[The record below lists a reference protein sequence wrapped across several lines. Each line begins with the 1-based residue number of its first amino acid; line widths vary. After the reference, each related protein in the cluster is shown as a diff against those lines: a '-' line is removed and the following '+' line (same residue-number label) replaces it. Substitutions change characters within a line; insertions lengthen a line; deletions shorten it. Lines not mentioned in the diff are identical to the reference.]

1 MSTTTP
7 LPPHWDQ
14 EVDLLVFGAG
24 TAGMTSALMASHH
37 GLDVLLCE
45 KTAVVGGIS
54 ATSGGTTWVPG
65 TTQSQRAGVP
75 DSAAEAATFLKAVVG
90 ERGGDALRAAFL
102 ASGPQAIDELE
113 RISEVKFVAAA
124 AHPDYVSGPGAAFG
138 GRALAPLAFDGRLLG
153 KDFARVRPPRREFM
167 GLGGMMVPRAD
178 LDALLAPFASV
189 HNLTRTLSVVG
200 RYCIDRLSYP
210 RGTHLVMGNAL
221 VARLFYSLRQR
232 NVAVRFE
239 TPLHELILE
248 NGQVVGAVVLHN
260 GQPERIRAR
269 RGVVLATGGLT
280 RHPTL
285 RKQLFPA
292 AAQAL
297 SLAPLTHTGDGI
309 DRALKAN
316 AQLDNGHDSPGLWMP
331 CSIRTAKDGY
341 QAVWPHI
348 LLDRAKPGLIAV
360 NARGQRFVNESD
372 SYHDFVMGMLRD
384 ASPTAHLICDQAF
397 LQRYGLG
404 LVMPLRSALNIAS
417 FVKSGYLI
425 KGRTLGELASKLKV
439 DAEGLANTISTYN
452 AAAAQGDD
460 PAFKRG
466 SSPMNRH
473 NGDPQQM
480 PNPCVRPL
488 GDGPYYAVTVQ
499 PADLACSAGLRGNA
513 DGQVLNPQGQVIEGL
528 YACGNDLTSV
538 FRGTY
543 PGPGT
548 TLGPAIVFG
557 WRVARHAAGVAEG
570 KTGMAE
576 PIKVAA
582 REALG

>member
-1 MSTTTP
+1 MSTIAP
-7 LPPHWDQ
+7 LPWDQ
-14 EVDLLVFGAG
+14 EVDLLAFGAG
-24 TAGMTSALMASHH
+24 AAGMTSALMASHH

-65 TTQSQRAGVP
+65 THQSQRAGVP
-75 DSAAEAATFLKAVVG
+75 DSAAEAATFLNAVVG
-90 ERGGDALRAAFL
+90 QRGGEALREAFL

-178 LDALLAPFASV
+178 LDALLSPFASM
-189 HNLTRTLSVVG
+189 HHLTRTLSTVG

-210 RGTHLVMGNAL
+210 RGTNLVMGNAL

-232 NVAVRFE
+232 KVALRFE
-239 TPLHELILE
+239 TPLHELIVE
-248 NGQVVGAVVLHN
+248 NGHVMGAVVLHN
-260 GQPERIRAR
+260 GEAMRIRAR

-285 RKQLFPA
+285 RKQLFPS

-297 SLAPLTHTGDGI
+297 SLSPLTHTGDGI
-309 DRALKAN
+309 DRALKAD
-316 AQLDNGHDSPGLWMP
+316 AQLDDGHDSPGLWMP

-341 QAVWPHI
+341 QAIWPHI

-360 NARGQRFVNESD
+360 NAQGKRFVNESN
-372 SYHDFVMGMLRD
+372 SYHDFVMGMLND
-384 ASPTAHLICDQAF
+384 GSATAHLICDQNF

-404 LVMPLRSALNIAS
+404 LVMPLRSAINIAR
-417 FVKSGYLI
+417 FVKAGYLI
-425 KGRTLGELASKLKV
+425 KGSTLGELASKLKV
-439 DAEGLANTISTYN
+439 DAEGLANTVRTYN
-452 AAAAQGDD
+452 AAAANGDD
-460 PAFKRG
+460 PAFNRG
-466 SSPMNRH
+466 TSPMNRH
-473 NGDPQQM
+473 NGDPQQL

-499 PADLACSAGLRGNA
+499 PADLACSAGLSGNA
-513 DGQVLNPQGQVIEGL
+513 DGQVLNMQGQVIDGL
-528 YACGNDLTSV
+528 YACGNDLASI

-557 WRVARHAAGVAEG
+557 WRVARHAARVAD
-570 KTGMAE
+570 
-576 PIKVAA
+576 
-582 REALG
+582 RQC

>member
-1 MSTTTP
+1 MNTVPP
-7 LPPHWDQ
+7 LPLHWDQ

-65 TTQSQRAGVP
+65 TRQSERAGVP
-75 DSAAEAATFLKAVVG
+75 DSAADAATFLKAVVG
-90 ERGGDALRAAFL
+90 DRGGEALRQAFL

-124 AHPDYVSGPGAAFG
+124 AHPDYVDGPGAAFG

-153 KDFARVRPPRREFM
+153 EDFNRVRPPRPEFM

-178 LDALLAPFASV
+178 LDALLSPFASV
-189 HNLTRTLSVVG
+189 KNLSRTLSVVG
-200 RYCIDRLSYP
+200 RYVMDRLSYP
-210 RGTHLVMGNAL
+210 RGTQLVMGNAL

-232 NVAVRFE
+232 NVTLRFD
-239 TPLHELILE
+239 TPLDQLILE

-260 GQPERIRAR
+260 GQPMRIRAR

-285 RKQLFPA
+285 RRQLFPA
-292 AAQAL
+292 AAQPL
-297 SLAPLTHTGDGI
+297 SLAPVTHTGDGI
-309 DRALKAN
+309 DRALKVN
-316 AQLDNGHDSPGLWMP
+316 AHLDNGHDSPGLWMP
-331 CSIRTAKDGY
+331 CSIRTTKHGY

-360 NARGQRFVNESD
+360 NSRGLRFVNESD
-372 SYHDFVMGMLRD
+372 SYHDFVMGMLAD
-384 ASPTAHLICDQAF
+384 GSPTAHLVCDHAF
-397 LQRYGLG
+397 LRRYGLG
-404 LVMPLRSALNIAS
+404 LVMPLRSPVTIAR
-417 FVKSGYLI
+417 FVKSGYLV
-425 KGRTLGELASKLKV
+425 KGKTLAELASKLKV
-439 DAEGLANTISTYN
+439 DAGGLANTVSRYN
-452 AAAAQGDD
+452 AAAAHGAD
-460 PAFKRG
+460 PAFNRG

-473 NGDPQQM
+473 NGDPRQL

-499 PADLACSAGLRGNA
+499 PADLACSAGLSGNA
-513 DGQVLNPQGQVIEGL
+513 DGQVLDNQGQVIAGL

-557 WRVARHAAGVAEG
+557 WRVARHAAGVADAKKG
-570 KTGMAE
+570 VAE
-576 PIKVAA
+576 ATQVAA
-582 REALG
+582 PS

>member
-1 MSTTTP
+1 MSTIAP
-7 LPPHWDQ
+7 LPWDQ

-24 TAGMTSALMASHH
+24 AAGMTSALMASHH

-65 TTQSQRAGVP
+65 THQSQRAGVP

-90 ERGGDALRAAFL
+90 ERGGEALREAFL

-178 LDALLAPFASV
+178 LDALLSPFASM
-189 HNLTRTLSVVG
+189 HHLTRTLSTVG

-210 RGTHLVMGNAL
+210 RGTNLVMGNAL

-232 NVAVRFE
+232 KVALRFE
-239 TPLHELILE
+239 TPLHELIVE
-248 NGQVVGAVVLHN
+248 NGHVMGAVVLHN
-260 GQPERIRAR
+260 GEAMRIRAR

-285 RKQLFPA
+285 RKQLFPS

-297 SLAPLTHTGDGI
+297 SLSPLTHTGDGI
-309 DRALKAN
+309 DRALKAD
-316 AQLDNGHDSPGLWMP
+316 AQLDDGHDSPGLWMP

-341 QAVWPHI
+341 QAIWPHI

-360 NARGQRFVNESD
+360 NAQGKRFVNESN
-372 SYHDFVMGMLRD
+372 SYHDFVMGMLND
-384 ASPTAHLICDQAF
+384 GSATAHLICDQNF

-404 LVMPLRSALNIAS
+404 LVMPLRSAINIAR
-417 FVKSGYLI
+417 FVKAGYLI
-425 KGRTLGELASKLKV
+425 KGSTLGELASKLKV
-439 DAEGLANTISTYN
+439 DAEGLANTVRTYN
-452 AAAAQGDD
+452 AAAANGDD
-460 PAFKRG
+460 PAFNRG
-466 SSPMNRH
+466 TSPMNRH
-473 NGDPQQM
+473 NGDPQQL

-499 PADLACSAGLRGNA
+499 PADLACSAGLSGNA
-513 DGQVLNPQGQVIEGL
+513 DGQVLNMQGQVIDGL
-528 YACGNDLTSV
+528 YACGNDLASI

-557 WRVARHAAGVAEG
+557 WRVARHAARVAD
-570 KTGMAE
+570 
-576 PIKVAA
+576 
-582 REALG
+582 RQC

>member
-1 MSTTTP
+1 MINTLNHTP
-7 LPPHWDQ
+7 SHWDQ

-24 TAGMTSALMASHH
+24 TAGMTAALMANQH

-75 DSAAEAATFLKAVVG
+75 DTVADAATFLKAVVG
-90 ERGGDALRAAFL
+90 DRGGEALRDAFL

-113 RISEVKFVAAA
+113 RISDVKFVAAA

-153 KDFARVRPPRREFM
+153 KDFARVRPPRPEFM
-167 GLGGMMVPRAD
+167 GLGGMMVPRTD
-178 LDALLAPFASV
+178 LDALLAPFTSLK
-189 HNLTRTLSVVG
+189 NLTRTLSVVG

-232 NVAVRFE
+232 NVAIRFE

-248 NGQVVGAVVLHN
+248 NGQVLGAVVQHN
-260 GQPERIRAR
+260 GQFQRIRAR
-269 RGVVLATGGLT
+269 QGVVLATGGVT

-292 AAQAL
+292 AAQPL

-309 DRALKAN
+309 DRALKVN

-360 NARGQRFVNESD
+360 NSRGLRFVNESD
-372 SYHDFVMGMLRD
+372 SYHDFVMGMLAD
-384 ASPTAHLICDQAF
+384 GSHTSHLICDEDF
-397 LQRYGLG
+397 LRRYGLG
-404 LVMPLRSALNIAS
+404 LVMPLRSAVNIAS
-417 FVKSGYLI
+417 FVKAGYLV
-425 KGRTLGELASKLKV
+425 KGRTLAELASKLKV
-439 DAEGLANTISTYN
+439 DAQGLANTVSTYN
-452 AAAAQGDD
+452 EAAERGED
-460 PAFKRG
+460 PVFKRG

-473 NGDPQQM
+473 NGDPQQR

-488 GDGPYYAVTVQ
+488 GEGPYYAVTVQ
-499 PADLACSAGLRGNA
+499 PADLACSAGLNGNA
-513 DGQVLNPQGQVIEGL
+513 DGQVLDTKGQVIEGL
-528 YACGNDLTSV
+528 YACGNDLTSI

-557 WRVARHAAGVAEG
+557 WRVARHAAGLDNV
-570 KTGMAE
+570 KLD
-576 PIKVAA
+576 VAA
-582 REALG
+582 RQEACTA

>member
-1 MSTTTP
+1 MINTP
-7 LPPHWDQ
+7 NHTPSHWDQ

-24 TAGMTSALMASHH
+24 TAGMTAALMANQH

-75 DSAAEAATFLKAVVG
+75 DTVADAATFLKAVVG
-90 ERGGDALRAAFL
+90 DRGGEALRDAFL

-113 RISEVKFVAAA
+113 RISDVKFVAAA

-153 KDFARVRPPRREFM
+153 KDFARVRPPRPEFM

-178 LDALLAPFASV
+178 LDALLAPFTSLK
-189 HNLTRTLSVVG
+189 NLTRTLSVVG

-232 NVAVRFE
+232 NVAIRFE

-248 NGQVVGAVVLHN
+248 NGQVLGAVVQHN
-260 GQPERIRAR
+260 GQFQRIRAR
-269 RGVVLATGGLT
+269 QGVVLATGGVT

-292 AAQAL
+292 AAQPL

-309 DRALKAN
+309 DRALKVN

-360 NARGQRFVNESD
+360 NSRGLRFVNESD
-372 SYHDFVMGMLRD
+372 SYHDFVMGMLAD
-384 ASPTAHLICDQAF
+384 GSHTSHLICDEDF
-397 LQRYGLG
+397 LRRYGLG
-404 LVMPLRSALNIAS
+404 LVMPLRSAVNIAS
-417 FVKSGYLI
+417 FVKAGYLV
-425 KGRTLGELASKLKV
+425 KGRTLAELASKLKV
-439 DAEGLANTISTYN
+439 DAQGLANTVSTYN
-452 AAAAQGDD
+452 EAAERGED
-460 PAFKRG
+460 PVFKRG

-473 NGDPQQM
+473 NGDPQQR

-488 GDGPYYAVTVQ
+488 GEGPYYAVTVQ
-499 PADLACSAGLRGNA
+499 PADLACSAGLNGNA
-513 DGQVLNPQGQVIEGL
+513 DGQVLDTKGQVIEGL
-528 YACGNDLTSV
+528 YACGNDLASI

-557 WRVARHAAGVAEG
+557 WRVARHAAGLDNV
-570 KTGMAE
+570 KLDVT
-576 PIKVAA
+576 A
-582 REALG
+582 RQEARTA

>member
-1 MSTTTP
+1 MSTIAP
-7 LPPHWDQ
+7 LPWDQ

-24 TAGMTSALMASHH
+24 AAGMTSALMASHH

-65 TTQSQRAGVP
+65 THQSQRAGVP
-75 DSAAEAATFLKAVVG
+75 DSAAEAATFLNAVVG
-90 ERGGDALRAAFL
+90 QRGGEALREAFL

-124 AHPDYVSGPGAAFG
+124 AHPDYVSRPGAAFG

-178 LDALLAPFASV
+178 LDALLSPFASM
-189 HNLTRTLSVVG
+189 HHLTRTLSTVG

-210 RGTHLVMGNAL
+210 RGTNLVMGNAL

-232 NVAVRFE
+232 KVALRFE
-239 TPLHELILE
+239 TPLHELIVE
-248 NGQVVGAVVLHN
+248 NGHVMGAVVLHN
-260 GQPERIRAR
+260 GEAMRIRAR

-285 RKQLFPA
+285 RKQLFPS

-297 SLAPLTHTGDGI
+297 SLSPLTHTGDGI
-309 DRALKAN
+309 DRALKAD
-316 AQLDNGHDSPGLWMP
+316 AQLDDGHDSPGLWMP

-341 QAVWPHI
+341 QAIWPHI

-360 NARGQRFVNESD
+360 NAQGKRFVNESN
-372 SYHDFVMGMLRD
+372 SYHDFVMGMLND
-384 ASPTAHLICDQAF
+384 GSATAHLICDQNF

-404 LVMPLRSALNIAS
+404 LVMPLRSAINIAR
-417 FVKSGYLI
+417 FVKAGYLI
-425 KGRTLGELASKLKV
+425 KGSTLGELASKLKV
-439 DAEGLANTISTYN
+439 DAEGLANTVRTYN
-452 AAAAQGDD
+452 AAAANGDD
-460 PAFKRG
+460 PAFNRG
-466 SSPMNRH
+466 TSPMNRH
-473 NGDPQQM
+473 NGDPQQL

-499 PADLACSAGLRGNA
+499 PADLACSAGLSGNA
-513 DGQVLNPQGQVIEGL
+513 DGQVLNMQGQVIDGL
-528 YACGNDLTSV
+528 YACGNDLASI

-557 WRVARHAAGVAEG
+557 WRVARHAARVAD
-570 KTGMAE
+570 
-576 PIKVAA
+576 
-582 REALG
+582 RQC

>member
-1 MSTTTP
+1 MKNTLNHTP
-7 LPPHWDQ
+7 LHWDQ

-24 TAGMTSALMASHH
+24 TAGMTTALMANHH
-37 GLDVLLCE
+37 GLNVLLCE

-65 TTQSQRAGVP
+65 TTQSRRAGVP
-75 DSAAEAATFLKAVVG
+75 DTVEDAATFLKAVVG
-90 ERGGDALRAAFL
+90 ERGGEALREAFL
-102 ASGPQAIDELE
+102 ASGPLAIDELE

-153 KDFARVRPPRREFM
+153 KDFARVRPPRQEFM

-178 LDALLAPFASV
+178 LDALLAPFTSLN
-189 HNLTRTLSVVG
+189 NLTRTLSVVG

-210 RGTHLVMGNAL
+210 RGTNLVMGNAL

-232 NVAVRFE
+232 NVAIRFE

-248 NGQVVGAVVLHN
+248 NGQVQGAVVLHN
-260 GQPERIRAR
+260 GQLQRIRAR
-269 RGVVLATGGLT
+269 RGVVLATGGVT

-292 AAQAL
+292 PAQPL
-297 SLAPLTHTGDGI
+297 SLAPTTHTGDGI
-309 DRALKAN
+309 DRALKIN

-360 NARGQRFVNESD
+360 NGRGLRFVNESD
-372 SYHDFVMGMLRD
+372 SYHDFVMGMLAD
-384 ASPTAHLICDQAF
+384 GSPTSHLICDEDF
-397 LQRYGLG
+397 VRRYGLG
-404 LVMPLRSALNIAS
+404 LVMPQRSAIHIAR

-425 KGRTLGELASKLKV
+425 KGRTLAELAGKLKV
-439 DAEGLANTISTYN
+439 DAEGLTNTVSTYN
-452 AAAAQGDD
+452 VAAARGED
-460 PAFKRG
+460 PVFRRG
-466 SSPMNRH
+466 NSPMNRH
-473 NGDPQQM
+473 NGDPQQK

-488 GDGPYYAVTVQ
+488 GKGPYYAVTVQ
-499 PADLACSAGLRGNA
+499 PADLACSAGLNGNA
-513 DGQVLNPQGQVIEGL
+513 DGQVLDTRGRVIEGL
-528 YACGNDLTSV
+528 YACGNDLASI

-548 TLGPAIVFG
+548 TLGPAIVFA
-557 WRVARHAAGVAEG
+557 WRVARHAAGLDHS
-570 KTGMAE
+570 
-576 PIKVAA
+576 KVNVT
-582 REALG
+582 ALQGACTA

>member
-1 MSTTTP
+1 MSTIAP
-7 LPPHWDQ
+7 LPWDQ

-24 TAGMTSALMASHH
+24 AAGMTSALMASHH

-65 TTQSQRAGVP
+65 THQSQRAGVP

-90 ERGGDALRAAFL
+90 QRGGEALREAFL

-178 LDALLAPFASV
+178 LDALLSPFASM
-189 HNLTRTLSVVG
+189 HHLTRTLSTVG

-210 RGTHLVMGNAL
+210 RGTNLVMGNAL

-232 NVAVRFE
+232 KVALRFE
-239 TPLHELILE
+239 TPLHELIVE
-248 NGQVVGAVVLHN
+248 NGHVMGAVVLHN
-260 GQPERIRAR
+260 GEAMRIRAR

-285 RKQLFPA
+285 RKQLFPS

-297 SLAPLTHTGDGI
+297 SLSPLTHTGDGI
-309 DRALKAN
+309 DRALKAD
-316 AQLDNGHDSPGLWMP
+316 AQLDDGHDSPGLWMP

-341 QAVWPHI
+341 QAIWPHI

-360 NARGQRFVNESD
+360 NAQGKRFVNESN
-372 SYHDFVMGMLRD
+372 SYHDFVMGMLND
-384 ASPTAHLICDQAF
+384 GSATAHLICDQNF

-404 LVMPLRSALNIAS
+404 LVMPLRSAINIAR
-417 FVKSGYLI
+417 FVKAGYLI
-425 KGRTLGELASKLKV
+425 KGSTLGELASKLKV
-439 DAEGLANTISTYN
+439 DAEGLADTVRTYN
-452 AAAAQGDD
+452 AAAANGDD
-460 PAFKRG
+460 PAFNRG
-466 SSPMNRH
+466 TSPMNRH
-473 NGDPQQM
+473 NGDPQQL

-499 PADLACSAGLRGNA
+499 PADLACSAGLSGNA
-513 DGQVLNPQGQVIEGL
+513 DGQVLNMQGQVIDGL
-528 YACGNDLTSV
+528 YACGNDLASI

-557 WRVARHAAGVAEG
+557 WRVARHAARVAD
-570 KTGMAE
+570 
-576 PIKVAA
+576 
-582 REALG
+582 RQC

>member
-1 MSTTTP
+1 MINTP
-7 LPPHWDQ
+7 NHTPSHWDQ

-24 TAGMTSALMASHH
+24 TAGMTAALMANQH

-75 DSAAEAATFLKAVVG
+75 DTVADAATFLKAVVG
-90 ERGGDALRAAFL
+90 DRGGEALRDAFL

-113 RISEVKFVAAA
+113 RISDVKFVAAA

-153 KDFARVRPPRREFM
+153 KDFARVRPPRPEFM

-178 LDALLAPFASV
+178 LDALLAPFTSLK
-189 HNLTRTLSVVG
+189 NLTRTLSVVG

-232 NVAVRFE
+232 NVAIRFE

-248 NGQVVGAVVLHN
+248 NGQVLGAVVQHN
-260 GQPERIRAR
+260 GQFQRIRAR
-269 RGVVLATGGLT
+269 QGVVLATGGVT

-292 AAQAL
+292 AAQPL

-309 DRALKAN
+309 DRALKVN

-360 NARGQRFVNESD
+360 NSRGLRFVNESD
-372 SYHDFVMGMLRD
+372 SYHDFVMGMLAD
-384 ASPTAHLICDQAF
+384 GSHTSHLICDEDF
-397 LQRYGLG
+397 LRRYGLG
-404 LVMPLRSALNIAS
+404 LVMPLRSAVNIAS
-417 FVKSGYLI
+417 FVKAGYLV
-425 KGRTLGELASKLKV
+425 KGRTLAELASKLKV
-439 DAEGLANTISTYN
+439 DAQGLANTVSTYN
-452 AAAAQGDD
+452 EAAERGED
-460 PAFKRG
+460 PVFKRG

-473 NGDPQQM
+473 NGDPQQR

-488 GDGPYYAVTVQ
+488 GEGPYYAVTVQ
-499 PADLACSAGLRGNA
+499 PADLACSAGLNGNA
-513 DGQVLNPQGQVIEGL
+513 DGQVLDTKGQVIEGL
-528 YACGNDLTSV
+528 YACGNDLASI

-557 WRVARHAAGVAEG
+557 WRVARHAAGLDNV
-570 KTGMAE
+570 KLDVT
-576 PIKVAA
+576 A
-582 REALG
+582 RQEACTA

>member
-1 MSTTTP
+1 MSTIAP
-7 LPPHWDQ
+7 LPWDQ

-24 TAGMTSALMASHH
+24 AAGMTSALMASHH

-65 TTQSQRAGVP
+65 THQSQRAGVP

-90 ERGGDALRAAFL
+90 QRGGEALREAFL

-178 LDALLAPFASV
+178 LDALLSPFASM
-189 HNLTRTLSVVG
+189 HHLTRTLSTVG

-210 RGTHLVMGNAL
+210 RGTNLVMGNAL

-232 NVAVRFE
+232 KVALRFE
-239 TPLHELILE
+239 TPLHELIVE
-248 NGQVVGAVVLHN
+248 NGHVMGAVVLHN
-260 GQPERIRAR
+260 GEAMRIRAR

-285 RKQLFPA
+285 RKQLFPS

-297 SLAPLTHTGDGI
+297 SLSPLTHTGDGI
-309 DRALKAN
+309 DRALKAD
-316 AQLDNGHDSPGLWMP
+316 AQLDDGHDSPGLWMP

-341 QAVWPHI
+341 QAIWPHI

-360 NARGQRFVNESD
+360 NAQGKRFVNESN
-372 SYHDFVMGMLRD
+372 SYHDFVMGMLND
-384 ASPTAHLICDQAF
+384 GSATAHLICDQNF

-404 LVMPLRSALNIAS
+404 LVMPLRSAINIAR
-417 FVKSGYLI
+417 FVKAGYLI
-425 KGRTLGELASKLKV
+425 KGSTLGELASKLKV
-439 DAEGLANTISTYN
+439 DAEGLANTVRTYN
-452 AAAAQGDD
+452 AAAANGDD
-460 PAFKRG
+460 PAFNRG
-466 SSPMNRH
+466 TSPMNRH
-473 NGDPQQM
+473 NGDPQQL

-499 PADLACSAGLRGNA
+499 PADLACSAGLSGNA
-513 DGQVLNPQGQVIEGL
+513 DGQVLNMQGQVIDGL
-528 YACGNDLTSV
+528 YACGNDLASI

-557 WRVARHAAGVAEG
+557 WRVARHAARVAD
-570 KTGMAE
+570 
-576 PIKVAA
+576 
-582 REALG
+582 RQC

>member
-1 MSTTTP
+1 MINTP
-7 LPPHWDQ
+7 NHTPSHWDQ

-24 TAGMTSALMASHH
+24 TAGMTAALMANQH

-75 DSAAEAATFLKAVVG
+75 DTVADAATFLKAVVG
-90 ERGGDALRAAFL
+90 DRGGEALRDAFL

-113 RISEVKFVAAA
+113 RISDVKFVAAA

-153 KDFARVRPPRREFM
+153 KDFARVRPPRPEFM

-178 LDALLAPFASV
+178 LDALLAPFTSLK
-189 HNLTRTLSVVG
+189 NLTRTLSVVG

-232 NVAVRFE
+232 NVAIRFE

-248 NGQVVGAVVLHN
+248 NGQVLGAVVQHN
-260 GQPERIRAR
+260 GQFQRIRAR
-269 RGVVLATGGLT
+269 QGVVLATGGVT

-292 AAQAL
+292 AAQPL

-309 DRALKAN
+309 DRALKVN

-360 NARGQRFVNESD
+360 NSRGLRFVNESD
-372 SYHDFVMGMLRD
+372 SYHDFVMGMLAD
-384 ASPTAHLICDQAF
+384 GSHTSHLICDEDF
-397 LQRYGLG
+397 LRRYGLG
-404 LVMPLRSALNIAS
+404 LVMPLRSAVNIAS
-417 FVKSGYLI
+417 FVKAGYLV
-425 KGRTLGELASKLKV
+425 KGRTLAELASKLKV
-439 DAEGLANTISTYN
+439 DAQGLANTVSTYN
-452 AAAAQGDD
+452 EAAERGED
-460 PAFKRG
+460 PGFKRG

-473 NGDPQQM
+473 NGDPQQR

-488 GDGPYYAVTVQ
+488 GEGPYYAVTVQ
-499 PADLACSAGLRGNA
+499 PADLACSAGLNGNA
-513 DGQVLNPQGQVIEGL
+513 DGQVLDTKGQVIEGL
-528 YACGNDLTSV
+528 YACGNDLASI

-557 WRVARHAAGVAEG
+557 WRVARHAAGLDNV
-570 KTGMAE
+570 KLDVT
-576 PIKVAA
+576 A
-582 REALG
+582 RQEACTA

>member
-1 MSTTTP
+1 MINTP
-7 LPPHWDQ
+7 NHTPSHWDQ

-24 TAGMTSALMASHH
+24 TAGMTAALMANQH

-75 DSAAEAATFLKAVVG
+75 DTVADAATFLKAVVG
-90 ERGGDALRAAFL
+90 DRGGEALRDAFL

-113 RISEVKFVAAA
+113 RISDVKFVAAA

-153 KDFARVRPPRREFM
+153 KDFARVRPPRPEFM

-178 LDALLAPFASV
+178 LDALLAPFTSLK
-189 HNLTRTLSVVG
+189 NLTRTLSVVG

-232 NVAVRFE
+232 NVAIRFE

-248 NGQVVGAVVLHN
+248 NGQVLGAVVQHN
-260 GQPERIRAR
+260 GQFQRIRAR
-269 RGVVLATGGLT
+269 QGVVLATGGVT

-292 AAQAL
+292 AAQPL

-309 DRALKAN
+309 DRALKVN

-360 NARGQRFVNESD
+360 NSRGLRFVNESD
-372 SYHDFVMGMLRD
+372 SYHDFVMGMLAD
-384 ASPTAHLICDQAF
+384 GSHTSHLICDEDF
-397 LQRYGLG
+397 LRRYGLG
-404 LVMPLRSALNIAS
+404 LVMPLRSAVNIAS
-417 FVKSGYLI
+417 FVKAGYLV
-425 KGRTLGELASKLKV
+425 KGRTLAELASKLKV
-439 DAEGLANTISTYN
+439 DAQGLANTVSTYN
-452 AAAAQGDD
+452 EAAERGED
-460 PAFKRG
+460 PVFKRG

-473 NGDPQQM
+473 NGDPQQR

-488 GDGPYYAVTVQ
+488 GEGPYYAVTVQ
-499 PADLACSAGLRGNA
+499 PADLACSAGLNGNA
-513 DGQVLNPQGQVIEGL
+513 DGQVLDTKGQVIEGL
-528 YACGNDLTSV
+528 YACGNDLASI

-557 WRVARHAAGVAEG
+557 WRVARHAAGLDNV
-570 KTGMAE
+570 KLD
-576 PIKVAA
+576 VAA
-582 REALG
+582 RQGACTA

>member
-1 MSTTTP
+1 MINTLNHTP
-7 LPPHWDQ
+7 SHWDQ

-24 TAGMTSALMASHH
+24 TAGMTAALMANEH

-75 DSAAEAATFLKAVVG
+75 DTVADAATFLKAVVG
-90 ERGGDALRAAFL
+90 ERGGEALRDAFL

-113 RISEVKFVAAA
+113 RISDVKFVAAA

-153 KDFARVRPPRREFM
+153 KDFARVRPPRPEFM

-178 LDALLAPFASV
+178 LDALLAPFTSLK
-189 HNLTRTLSVVG
+189 NLTRTLSVVG
-200 RYCIDRLSYP
+200 RYYIDRLSYP

-221 VARLFYSLRQR
+221 IARLFYSLRQR
-232 NVAVRFE
+232 SVAIRFE

-248 NGQVVGAVVLHN
+248 NGQVLGAVVQHN
-260 GQPERIRAR
+260 GQFQRIRAR
-269 RGVVLATGGLT
+269 RGVVLATGGVT

-292 AAQAL
+292 AAQPL

-309 DRALKAN
+309 DRALKVN

-360 NARGQRFVNESD
+360 NSRGLRFVNESD
-372 SYHDFVMGMLRD
+372 SYHDFVMGMLAD
-384 ASPTAHLICDQAF
+384 GSHTSHLICDEDF
-397 LQRYGLG
+397 LRRYGLG
-404 LVMPLRSALNIAS
+404 LVMPLRSAVNIAS
-417 FVKSGYLI
+417 FVKAGYLV
-425 KGRTLGELASKLKV
+425 KGRTLAELASKLKV
-439 DAEGLANTISTYN
+439 DAQGLGNTVSTYN
-452 AAAAQGDD
+452 EAAERGED
-460 PAFKRG
+460 PVFKRG

-473 NGDPQQM
+473 NGDPQQR

-488 GDGPYYAVTVQ
+488 GEGPYYAVTVQ
-499 PADLACSAGLRGNA
+499 PADLACSAGLNGNA
-513 DGQVLNPQGQVIEGL
+513 DGQVLDTKGQVIEGL
-528 YACGNDLTSV
+528 YACGNDLASI

-557 WRVARHAAGVAEG
+557 WRVARHAAGLDNV
-570 KTGMAE
+570 KLD
-576 PIKVAA
+576 VAA
-582 REALG
+582 RQGACTA

>member
-1 MSTTTP
+1 MINTLNHTP
-7 LPPHWDQ
+7 SHWDQ

-24 TAGMTSALMASHH
+24 TAGMTAALMANEH

-75 DSAAEAATFLKAVVG
+75 DTVADAATFLKAVVG
-90 ERGGDALRAAFL
+90 DRGGEALRDAFL

-113 RISEVKFVAAA
+113 RISDVKFVAAA

-153 KDFARVRPPRREFM
+153 KDFARVRAPRPEFM

-178 LDALLAPFASV
+178 LDALLAPFTSLK
-189 HNLTRTLSVVG
+189 NLTRTLSVVG

-232 NVAVRFE
+232 NVAIRFE

-248 NGQVVGAVVLHN
+248 NGQVLGAVVQHN
-260 GQPERIRAR
+260 GQFQRIRAR
-269 RGVVLATGGLT
+269 HGVVLATGGVT

-292 AAQAL
+292 AAQPL

-309 DRALKAN
+309 DRALKVN

-360 NARGQRFVNESD
+360 NSRGLRFVNESD
-372 SYHDFVMGMLRD
+372 SYHDFVMGMLAD
-384 ASPTAHLICDQAF
+384 GSHTSHLICDEDF
-397 LQRYGLG
+397 LRRYGLG
-404 LVMPLRSALNIAS
+404 LVMPLRSAVNINS
-417 FVKSGYLI
+417 FVKAGYLV
-425 KGRTLGELASKLKV
+425 KGRTLAELASTLKV
-439 DAEGLANTISTYN
+439 DAEGLANTVSTYN
-452 AAAAQGDD
+452 VAAARGED
-460 PAFKRG
+460 PVFKRG
-466 SSPMNRH
+466 SSTMNRH
-473 NGDPQQM
+473 NGDPQQR

-488 GDGPYYAVTVQ
+488 GEGPYYAVTVQ
-499 PADLACSAGLRGNA
+499 PADLACSAGLNGNA
-513 DGQVLNPQGQVIEGL
+513 DGQVLDTKGQVIEGL
-528 YACGNDLTSV
+528 YACGNDLASI

-557 WRVARHAAGVAEG
+557 WRVARHAAGLGNV
-570 KTGMAE
+570 KLD
-576 PIKVAA
+576 VAA
-582 REALG
+582 RQGACTA

>member
-1 MSTTTP
+1 MSTIAP
-7 LPPHWDQ
+7 LPWDQ

-24 TAGMTSALMASHH
+24 AAGMTSALMASHH

-65 TTQSQRAGVP
+65 THQSQRAGVP

-90 ERGGDALRAAFL
+90 ERGGEALREAFL

-178 LDALLAPFASV
+178 LDALLSPFASM
-189 HNLTRTLSVVG
+189 HHLTRTLSTVG

-210 RGTHLVMGNAL
+210 RGTNLVMGNAL

-232 NVAVRFE
+232 KVALRFE
-239 TPLHELILE
+239 TPLHELIVE
-248 NGQVVGAVVLHN
+248 NGYVMGAVVLHN
-260 GQPERIRAR
+260 GEAMRIRAR

-285 RKQLFPA
+285 RKQLFPS

-297 SLAPLTHTGDGI
+297 SLSPLTHTGDGI

-316 AQLDNGHDSPGLWMP
+316 AQLDDGHDSPGLWMP

-341 QAVWPHI
+341 QAIWPHI

-360 NARGQRFVNESD
+360 NAQGKRFVNESD
-372 SYHDFVMGMLRD
+372 SYHDFVMGMLND
-384 ASPTAHLICDQAF
+384 GSATAHLICDQTF

-404 LVMPLRSALNIAS
+404 LVMPLRSAINIAR
-417 FVKSGYLI
+417 FVKAGYLI
-425 KGRTLGELASKLKV
+425 KGSTLDELASKLKV
-439 DAEGLANTISTYN
+439 DAEGLANTVRTYN
-452 AAAAQGDD
+452 AAAANGDD
-460 PAFKRG
+460 PAFNRG
-466 SSPMNRH
+466 SSHMNRH
-473 NGDPQQM
+473 NGDPQQL

-499 PADLACSAGLRGNA
+499 PADLACSAGLSGNA
-513 DGQVLNPQGQVIEGL
+513 DGQVLDMQGQVIEGL
-528 YACGNDLTSV
+528 YACGNDLASI

-557 WRVARHAAGVAEG
+557 WRVARHAARVAD
-570 KTGMAE
+570 
-576 PIKVAA
+576 
-582 REALG
+582 RQC

>member
-1 MSTTTP
+1 MNTVTP
-7 LPPHWDQ
+7 LRSHWDQ

-65 TTQSQRAGVP
+65 TSQSQRAGVP
-75 DSAAEAATFLKAVVG
+75 DTVADAATFLKAVVG
-90 ERGGDALRAAFL
+90 ERGGEDLRQAFL

-153 KDFARVRPPRREFM
+153 KDFDRVRPPRPEFM

-178 LDALLAPFASV
+178 LDALLSPFASV
-189 HNLTRTLSVVG
+189 KNLTRTLGVVG
-200 RYCIDRLSYP
+200 RYGIDRLSYA

-232 NVAVRFE
+232 NVPVRFE
-239 TPLHELILE
+239 TPLHELVLE
-248 NGQVVGAVVLHN
+248 DGKVVGAVVLHN
-260 GQPERIRAR
+260 GQPQRIRAR
-269 RGVVLATGGLT
+269 RGVVLATGGVT

-292 AAQAL
+292 AAHPL

-309 DRALKAN
+309 DRALQAN

-331 CSIRTAKDGY
+331 CSIRRDKNGY

-360 NARGQRFVNESD
+360 NSRGLRFVNESD
-372 SYHDFVMGMLRD
+372 SYHDFVMGMLAD
-384 ASPTAHLICDQAF
+384 GSPTAHLICDEAF
-397 LQRYGLG
+397 LRRYGLG
-404 LVMPLRSALNIAS
+404 LVMPLRSAINIAG
-417 FVKSGYLI
+417 FVKAGYLV
-425 KGRTLGELASKLKV
+425 KGRTLAELARALKV
-439 DAEGLANTISTYN
+439 DAQGLANTVSTYN
-452 AAAAQGDD
+452 AAAARGDD
-460 PAFKRG
+460 PAFNRG
-466 SSPMNRH
+466 SSIMNRH
-473 NGDPQQM
+473 NGDPQQT

-488 GDGPYYAVTVQ
+488 GEGPYYAVTVQ
-499 PADLACSAGLRGNA
+499 PADLACSAGLSGNA
-513 DGQVLNPQGQVIEGL
+513 HGQVLDTQGQVIEGL
-528 YACGNDLTSV
+528 YACGNDLASI

-557 WRVARHAAGVAEG
+557 WRVARHAAGLEDRKAD
-570 KTGMAE
+570 MA
-576 PIKVAA
+576 
-582 REALG
+582 G

>member
-1 MSTTTP
+1 MINTLNHTP
-7 LPPHWDQ
+7 SHWDQ

-24 TAGMTSALMASHH
+24 TAGMTAALMANEH

-75 DSAAEAATFLKAVVG
+75 DTVADAATFLKAVVG
-90 ERGGDALRAAFL
+90 ERGGEALRDAFL

-113 RISEVKFVAAA
+113 RISDVKFVAAA

-153 KDFARVRPPRREFM
+153 KDFARVRPPRPEFM

-178 LDALLAPFASV
+178 LDALLAPFTSLK
-189 HNLTRTLSVVG
+189 NLTRTLSVVG

-232 NVAVRFE
+232 NVAIRFE

-248 NGQVVGAVVLHN
+248 NGQVLGAVVQHN
-260 GQPERIRAR
+260 GQFQRIRAR
-269 RGVVLATGGLT
+269 RGVVLATGGVT

-292 AAQAL
+292 AAQPL

-309 DRALKAN
+309 DRALKVN

-360 NARGQRFVNESD
+360 NSRGLRFVNESD
-372 SYHDFVMGMLRD
+372 SYHDFVMGMLAD
-384 ASPTAHLICDQAF
+384 GSHTSHLICDEDF
-397 LQRYGLG
+397 LRRYGLG
-404 LVMPLRSALNIAS
+404 LVMPLRSAVNINS
-417 FVKSGYLI
+417 FVKAGYLV
-425 KGRTLGELASKLKV
+425 KGRTLAELASKLKV
-439 DAEGLANTISTYN
+439 DAQGLANTVSTYN
-452 AAAAQGDD
+452 EAAERGED
-460 PAFKRG
+460 PVFKRG

-473 NGDPQQM
+473 NGDPQQR

-499 PADLACSAGLRGNA
+499 PADLACSAGLNGNA
-513 DGQVLNPQGQVIEGL
+513 DGQVLDTKGQVIEGL
-528 YACGNDLTSV
+528 YACGNDLASI

-557 WRVARHAAGVAEG
+557 WRVARHAAGLDNV
-570 KTGMAE
+570 TLD
-576 PIKVAA
+576 VAA
-582 REALG
+582 RQGACTA

>member
-1 MSTTTP
+1 MKNTINHT
-7 LPPHWDQ
+7 PPHWDQ

-24 TAGMTSALMASHH
+24 TAGMTTALMANHH

-65 TTQSQRAGVP
+65 TTQSRRAGVP
-75 DSAAEAATFLKAVVG
+75 DTVVDAATFLKAVVA
-90 ERGGDALRAAFL
+90 ERGGEALREAFL

-178 LDALLAPFASV
+178 LDALLSPFASMK
-189 HNLTRTLSVVG
+189 NLTRTLSVVG

-210 RGTHLVMGNAL
+210 RGTNLVMGNAL

-232 NVAVRFE
+232 NVDIRYE

-260 GQPERIRAR
+260 GQSQRIRAR
-269 RGVVLATGGLT
+269 RGVVLATGGVT

-292 AAQAL
+292 AAQPL
-297 SLAPLTHTGDGI
+297 SLAPTTHTGDGI

-331 CSIRTAKDGY
+331 CSIRTGKDGY

-360 NARGQRFVNESD
+360 NGRGLRFVNESD
-372 SYHDFVMGMLRD
+372 SYHDFVMGMLAD
-384 ASPTAHLICDQAF
+384 GSATSHLICDEIF
-397 LQRYGLG
+397 LRRYGLG
-404 LVMPLRSALNIAS
+404 LVMPLRSAVNIAS
-417 FVKSGYLI
+417 FVKAGYLV
-425 KGRTLGELASKLKV
+425 KGRTLAELASKLKV
-439 DAEGLANTISTYN
+439 DAEGLASTVNTYN
-452 AAAAQGDD
+452 VSAARGDD
-460 PAFKRG
+460 PVFKRG

-473 NGDPQQM
+473 NGDPQQT

-488 GDGPYYAVTVQ
+488 GEGPYYAVTVQ
-499 PADLACSAGLRGNA
+499 PADLACSAGLNGNA
-513 DGQVLNPQGQVIEGL
+513 DGQVLDIRGKVIEGL
-528 YACGNDLTSV
+528 YACGNDLASI

-557 WRVARHAAGVAEG
+557 WRVARHAAGLDDAKVDVTEAV
-570 KTGMAE
+570 
-576 PIKVAA
+576 KVAA
-582 REALG
+582 R

>member
-1 MSTTTP
+1 MSTIAP
-7 LPPHWDQ
+7 LPWDQ

-24 TAGMTSALMASHH
+24 AAGMTSALMASHH

-65 TTQSQRAGVP
+65 THQSQRAGVP

-90 ERGGDALRAAFL
+90 ERGGEALREAFL

-178 LDALLAPFASV
+178 LDALLSPFASM
-189 HNLTRTLSVVG
+189 HHLTRTLSTVG

-210 RGTHLVMGNAL
+210 RGTNLVMGNAL

-232 NVAVRFE
+232 KVALRFE
-239 TPLHELILE
+239 TPLHELIVE
-248 NGQVVGAVVLHN
+248 NGHVMGAVVLHN
-260 GQPERIRAR
+260 GEAMRIRAR

-285 RKQLFPA
+285 RKQLFPS

-297 SLAPLTHTGDGI
+297 SLSPLTHTGDGI

-316 AQLDNGHDSPGLWMP
+316 AQLDDGHDSPGLWMP

-341 QAVWPHI
+341 QAIWPHI

-360 NARGQRFVNESD
+360 NAQGKRFVNESD
-372 SYHDFVMGMLRD
+372 SYHDFVMGMLND
-384 ASPTAHLICDQAF
+384 GSATAHLICDQTF

-404 LVMPLRSALNIAS
+404 LVMPLRSALNIAR
-417 FVKSGYLI
+417 FVKAGYLI
-425 KGRTLGELASKLKV
+425 KGSTLDELASKLKV
-439 DAEGLANTISTYN
+439 DAEGLANTVRTYN
-452 AAAAQGDD
+452 AAAANGDD
-460 PAFKRG
+460 PAFNRG
-466 SSPMNRH
+466 TSPMNRH
-473 NGDPQQM
+473 NGDPQQL

-499 PADLACSAGLRGNA
+499 PADLACSAGLSGNA
-513 DGQVLNPQGQVIEGL
+513 DGQVLDMQGQVIEGL
-528 YACGNDLTSV
+528 YACGNDLASI

-557 WRVARHAAGVAEG
+557 WRVARHAARVAD
-570 KTGMAE
+570 
-576 PIKVAA
+576 
-582 REALG
+582 RQC

>member
-1 MSTTTP
+1 MINTP
-7 LPPHWDQ
+7 NHTPSHWDQ

-24 TAGMTSALMASHH
+24 TAGMTAALMANQH

-75 DSAAEAATFLKAVVG
+75 DTVADAATFLKAVVG
-90 ERGGDALRAAFL
+90 DRGGEALRDAFL

-113 RISEVKFVAAA
+113 RISDVKFVAAA

-153 KDFARVRPPRREFM
+153 KDFARVRPPRPEFM

-178 LDALLAPFASV
+178 LDALLAPFTSLK
-189 HNLTRTLSVVG
+189 NLTRTLSVVG

-232 NVAVRFE
+232 NVAIRFE

-248 NGQVVGAVVLHN
+248 NGQVLGAVVQHN
-260 GQPERIRAR
+260 GQFQRIRAR
-269 RGVVLATGGLT
+269 QGVVLATGGVT

-292 AAQAL
+292 AAQPL

-309 DRALKAN
+309 DRALKVN

-360 NARGQRFVNESD
+360 NSRGLRFVNESD
-372 SYHDFVMGMLRD
+372 SYHDFVMGMLAD
-384 ASPTAHLICDQAF
+384 GSHTSHLICDEDF
-397 LQRYGLG
+397 LRRYGLG
-404 LVMPLRSALNIAS
+404 LVMPLRSAVNIAS
-417 FVKSGYLI
+417 FVKAGYLV
-425 KGRTLGELASKLKV
+425 KGRTLAELASKLKV
-439 DAEGLANTISTYN
+439 DAQGLANTVSTYN
-452 AAAAQGDD
+452 VAAARGED

-473 NGDPQQM
+473 NGDPQQR

-488 GDGPYYAVTVQ
+488 GEGPYYAVTVQ
-499 PADLACSAGLRGNA
+499 PADLACSAGLNGNA
-513 DGQVLNPQGQVIEGL
+513 DGQVLDTKGQVIEGL
-528 YACGNDLTSV
+528 YACGNDLASI

-557 WRVARHAAGVAEG
+557 WRVARHAAGLDNV
-570 KTGMAE
+570 KLDVT
-576 PIKVAA
+576 A
-582 REALG
+582 RQEARTA